1 MHPVIRPASTVK
13 PQQVHALSYHPQIRK
28 VLKGG
33 PDKMWDVKEIMDLI
47 GFRERAVQEMLA
59 NGTLDNTSYP
69 TTKTVQ
75 RPRRRARA
83 GSLLLYLVKN
93 SSEMSEA
100 DTLGSLGVILD
111 QLPSSVLTQLISYL
125 QKKVAAR
132 ASQPVLVV
140 TAEAPMQATAQMD
153 LFQSV

>member
-1 MHPVIRPASTVK
+1 
-13 PQQVHALSYHPQIRK
+13 
-28 VLKGG
+28 
-33 PDKMWDVKEIMDLI
+33 
-47 GFRERAVQEMLA
+47 
-59 NGTLDNTSYP
+59 
-69 TTKTVQ
+69 VQ

-140 TAEAPMQATAQMD
+140 TADAPMQATAQMD